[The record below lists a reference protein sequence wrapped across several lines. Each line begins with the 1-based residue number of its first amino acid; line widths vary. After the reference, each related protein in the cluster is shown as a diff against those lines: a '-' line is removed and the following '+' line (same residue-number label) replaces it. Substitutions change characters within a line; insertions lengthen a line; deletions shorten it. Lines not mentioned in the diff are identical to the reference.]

1 MTQVKNKRRTILA
14 ESMVPRYLQ
23 VASALRSRI
32 RQGHWAVG
40 DRITTIEKLE
50 EEFQVAR
57 VTVRQAI
64 DILQSE
70 GLVRSYQ
77 GKGTFVTDTVSDD
90 RWLQLATDWDA
101 LIKPI
106 RGNVPQHLT
115 VTDEFPPSLQEEDGE
130 PAKVYKFL
138 HSVQLREKEPFAI
151 ACVYLA
157 KEIYDMAPMKFRRR
171 VALSVVAEMETLE
184 ISRAHQ
190 TLTIGTA
197 DLETGRQLNIA
208 LNAPTVEARCVVTDA
223 QDTVIYLGEITYR
236 GDCVRLN
243 IELLDRNGD

>member
-1 MTQVKNKRRTILA
+1 MRQEKNQKRTALA
-14 ESMVPRYLQ
+14 DSLVPRYLQ

-32 RQGHWAVG
+32 KQGHWAVG

-50 EEFQVAR
+50 DEFQVAR

-64 DILQSE
+64 DLLQSE
-70 GLVRSYQ
+70 GLVKSYQ

-90 RWLQLATDWDA
+90 RWLQLATDWNA

-106 RGNVPQHLT
+106 RGNVPHQLT
-115 VTDEFPPSLQEEDGE
+115 VTDKFPPRLQEDDGE
-130 PAKVYKFL
+130 PAAAYKFL
-138 HSVQLREKEPFAI
+138 HSVQMREGEPFAI
-151 ACVYLA
+151 ANVYLA
-157 KEIYDMAPMKFRRR
+157 KDIYALAPVKFRRR
-171 VALSVVAEMETLE
+171 VALGVIAEMKTLQ

-190 TLTIGTA
+190 TLTVSTA
-197 DLETGRQLNIA
+197 DLETGRHLQIP

-223 QDTVIYLGEITYR
+223 DGTLIYLGEITYR

-243 IELLDRNGD
+243 IELLDRNGG